1 MKTTLPEVAG
11 ATAPEVRLHELARH
25 RVGIILGV
33 DGEDA
38 LVQQLEASGL
48 WRGVSIERLATAPF
62 GDPLLF
68 RVHGY
73 RLALRHSEA
82 ARVRVRERRE

>member
-1 MKTTLPEVAG
+1 MTASQPAAGGPVGAVVQLPELPRG
-11 ATAPEVRLHELARH
+11 
-25 RVGIILGV
+25 RVGVILGV
-33 DGEDA
+33 DGDDA

-48 WRGVSIERLATAPF
+48 WCGVAIERLATAPF

-73 RLALRHSEA
+73 RLALRQSVA
-82 ARVRVRERRE
+82 ARVRVRETGA